1 MATRSALAPKAKPPT
16 ALGVDLASPKAKSR
30 SSPLG
35 TAALSMLGPS
45 PKATPRS
52 EGTAGASASK
62 GTAAA
67 NGSIGGSKG
76 TAGAA
81 VGSLASGGTNGAKDP
96 GVSATAGAAPSTG
109 ASPRG
114 SETTSPKSTS
124 ASSGLGKAGSRALG
138 LSKEPT
144 AKASSSSGPA
154 PSKAY
159 DGAAGPAA
167 SAAPTPEALLK
178 FHSAVRWGK
187 PWPEIQEAAGGI
199 DLKVMCAEKDPK
211 NGNYVIHIAAQ
222 NGHSDL
228 VRELLVAGAAV
239 NSQNGKGQTALH
251 MTVEYDF
258 YFLCRLLLDDPWNAD
273 RDILNQDGHKAILG
287 IEGTKLGKEA
297 WDNPVTILRAANTAD
312 ELLLGFEALEKALLT
327 PESKA
332 DVAKDQLIM
341 VGMAKKK
348 SPITQANW
356 DHKRFMKMAA
366 QF

>member
-1 MATRSALAPKAKPPT
+1 MATRSMLAPKAKPPA

-52 EGTAGASASK
+52 EASKVTPRSEGTAGAS
-62 GTAAA
+62 
-67 NGSIGGSKG
+67 GSKG

-81 VGSLASGGTNGAKDP
+81 LGSLASGGTNGAS
-96 GVSATAGAAPSTG
+96 GSTAAAKAIPGAAPSTG

-114 SETTSPKSTS
+114 NDSGASPKSTS

-138 LSKEPT
+138 LGGAAPT

-154 PSKAY
+154 PSSAY
-159 DGAAGPAA
+159 NGAAGPAA
-167 SAAPTPEALLK
+167 PTPEAVLK
-178 FHSAVRWGK
+178 FHSAVRWAK
-187 PWPEIQEAAGGI
+187 PWAEIQESTSGI
-199 DLKVMCAEKDPK
+199 EMKTMCAEKDPK
-211 NGNYVIHIAAQ
+211 NGNCVIHIAAQ
-222 NGHSDL
+222 NGHFDI
-228 VRELLVAGAAV
+228 VRELLVAGASV
-239 NSQNGKGQTALH
+239 NGQNGKGQTALH

-258 YFLCRLLLDDPWNAD
+258 YFLTRLLLDDPWNAD
-273 RDILNQDGHKAILG
+273 REIINQDGHKAILG
-287 IEGTKLGKEA
+287 IDGTKLGKEA
-297 WDNPVTILRAANTAD
+297 WDNPVTILRAATSAE
-312 ELLLGFEALEKALLT
+312 ELVIALESLEKALLT
-327 PESKA
+327 AESKA
-332 DVAKDQLIM
+332 DVSKEQLIM

-348 SPITQANW
+348 SPITQASW